1 MGRKGAGRSSFVK
14 ATLRH
19 KESASDSGEEVY
31 ATALHADSPAESCSP
46 PHPPPRTQAA
56 EAEAAA
62 ARSSDGSSES
72 EEKGAESMGRILQRH
87 KGVRCWESAEARR
100 ATHAGAPLTSPLIL
114 FSQELRAVRDQAR
127 RLGKK
132 RADEAA
138 AMEAAV
144 LARHHSELATA
155 EARQAEA
162 RALRPSDLRS
172 LAQDLAR
179 THLEKKMDG
188 DDGAG
193 ANREDEDAAGVDGE
207 SEEDGE
213 DPCASAARPKQSKA
227 ARRRQQRCQQERERE
242 ERIAREQAE
251 RGASE
256 RELEE
261 AAVSERLAP
270 RKLAIHQI
278 PPDGHCMFRALEH
291 QLGRRAGKGR
301 DGSAKGDRDAVGG
314 LRKLAASYM
323 RGHAERFEPFVA
335 DEEGGLEGYCARLEG
350 TAAWGG
356 HPELVALS
364 EALPAQILLYSAEA
378 QEPQTFGPDGA
389 DVLRVCFLK
398 HAFGLGEHYES
409 VVEKGEE

>member
-31 ATALHADSPAESCSP
+31 ATALHADSPAASCSP

-87 KGVRCWESAEARR
+87 KG
-100 ATHAGAPLTSPLIL
+100 
-114 FSQELRAVRDQAR
+114 ELRAVRDQAR

-144 LARHHSELATA
+144 LARHRSELATA

-270 RKLAIHQI
+270 HKLAIHQI